1 MRKLLSVM
9 LVLVM
14 LLTQLAIPSFA
25 NVGDFDGVGD
35 IFEDEWVDPYAGLEV
50 KSITVEAQSQLIEN
64 YDGYYEINEDDEE
77 IFIYDIDY
85 ADLWFTV
92 VYENGE
98 EENCEMYDL
107 YEGVFYDDY
116 QYENPWGLGKH
127 EINGTYRDAEFS
139 VEVEVVET
147 PVASVTAVAQNTLV
161 EGWDAYESY
170 YYDDEGNEIPYL
182 SYSLYDTNPVF
193 TITMKDGTVFTGTD
207 EEIYEQT
214 GDYTFEQEDQYAN
227 PLKVG
232 KNTIIFSYLGTEGEC
247 EIEIIPNPYES
258 ITISGENEL
267 VIEFKG
273 VDEKDSYKTKAVSWS
288 GYVDECEAWGF
299 IITEDGKE
307 LMVDYYCAADDDG
320 NLLLNK
326 EVSLKVGPFTTN
338 TLKTN
343 NWLLAYVTAENV
355 YYYTMSYRMVNE
367 NFTGYFS
374 EEEKNIDDLV
384 AISTFVCEMEP
395 EENEECYVHT
405 LKVSEVEENIEAVF
419 GLTDVDVKKS
429 SYYNRLKNRVVIE
442 EPFDNGVYGVLGSFT
457 YEEGQWISQADSY
470 YWETDEFA
478 GEMVVIINGD

>member
-1 MRKLLSVM
+1 M
-9 LVLVM
+9 
-14 LLTQLAIPSFA
+14 
-25 NVGDFDGVGD
+25 
-35 IFEDEWVDPYAGLEV
+35 
-50 KSITVEAQSQLIEN
+50 
-64 YDGYYEINEDDEE
+64 
-77 IFIYDIDY
+77 
-85 ADLWFTV
+85 
-92 VYENGE
+92 
-98 EENCEMYDL
+98 
-107 YEGVFYDDY
+107 
-116 QYENPWGLGKH
+116 
-127 EINGTYRDAEFS
+127 
-139 VEVEVVET
+139 
-147 PVASVTAVAQNTLV
+147 
-161 EGWDAYESY
+161 
-170 YYDDEGNEIPYL
+170 
-182 SYSLYDTNPVF
+182 
-193 TITMKDGTVFTGTD
+193 
-207 EEIYEQT
+207 
-214 GDYTFEQEDQYAN
+214 
-227 PLKVG
+227 
-232 KNTIIFSYLGTEGEC
+232 
-247 EIEIIPNPYES
+247 
-258 ITISGENEL
+258 
-267 VIEFKG
+267 
-273 VDEKDSYKTKAVSWS
+273 
-288 GYVDECEAWGF
+288 DECEAWGF

-478 GEMVVIINGD
+478 GEMVVIINGDLAVESIYFTQKAIELGDVNCDGAVTAVDARLVLQYVAGLVEDYELNMYYSDVNKDGDITAVDARIILQKVAGLVE